1 MRINLNSPDG
11 NAFAIMAIVRGYLRA
26 VGQAEKVQSYFDEA
40 KSSDYHNLL
49 KVSKKYCPDLSSRRE
64 AKNDQDKESSTLR

>member
-1 MRINLNSPDG
+1 VRINLNSPDG

-40 KSSDYHNLL
+40 KSSDYQNLL
-49 KVSKKYCPDLSSRRE
+49 KVSQKYCPVLEFEKKGGKS
-64 AKNDQDKESSTLR
+64 